1 MSYSLPY
8 TKNILWFTFSNF
20 EFFDNETPFQK
31 SSEYVND
38 DLPKAKKTKKD
49 YNDQHKQ
56 KKIDRQTNLKQGH
69 QKQNNS
75 RRGFTNN
82 TTSDQMAPPNNV
94 NQQDFHMKTAPL
106 HPRVV
111 APVWDRRV
119 ITPRSLD

>member
-1 MSYSLPY
+1 
-8 TKNILWFTFSNF
+8 
-20 EFFDNETPFQK
+20 
-31 SSEYVND
+31 VND
-38 DLPKAKKTKKD
+38 DLPKAKKTKQDNKHYD
-49 YNDQHKQ
+49 EL
-56 KKIDRQTNLKQGH
+56 KKIQKNIRKSHLKQGH
-69 QKQNNS
+69 QKLYNS

-119 ITPRSLD
+119 ISPRSLD

>member
-1 MSYSLPY
+1 V
-8 TKNILWFTFSNF
+8 
-20 EFFDNETPFQK
+20 NEDIP
-31 SSEYVND
+31 
-38 DLPKAKKTKKD
+38 
-49 YNDQHKQ
+49 QHKKSRKEYKQIVKQ
-56 KKIDRQTNLKQGH
+56 KENIRKKYINDHNEERTRI
-69 QKQNNS
+69 

-119 ITPRSLD
+119 ISPRSLD